1 MKNIVLLAIILAVSC
16 QNQPSKKVSEQ
27 NSSKSE
33 LKTTSNNWIQLF
45 DGKTFSGWHQYNKSE
60 MSPAWTIEEGAMKF
74 SPEGES
80 YGRGHNI
87 VTDNEYTNFELSIEW
102 KISEGG
108 NSGIFWGVKE
118 DPKYFEAYQT
128 GPEIQVL
135 DNERHPDAK
144 ENPKY
149 HQAGALYD
157 LVQPSKDVCNPAGEW
172 NHVILMINHVLNK
185 GSVKLNGSEI
195 ATFPVNGDPWKQ
207 LVSGSKFDNETFI
220 DFGRFKT
227 GKIGLQDHG
236 DVVSY
241 RNIKIRQIE

>member
-1 MKNIVLLAIILAVSC
+1 MKNIVLLAIIFAVSC

-27 NSSKSE
+27 NSLKSE

-45 DGKTFSGWHQYNKSE
+45 DGKTFSGWHQYNKSK

-74 SPEGES
+74 SPEVES

-135 DNERHPDAK
+135 DNENFFTATKLHRSPS
-144 ENPKY
+144 
-149 HQAGALYD
+149 LYD
-157 LVQPSKDVCNPAGEW
+157 LVGPDNSNVKVNPHGEW
-172 NHVILMINHVLNK
+172 NHLLLKIDHKNNIWLIPKTNK
-185 GSVKLNGSEI
+185 K
-195 ATFPVNGDPWKQ
+195 
-207 LVSGSKFDNETFI
+207 
-220 DFGRFKT
+220 
-227 GKIGLQDHG
+227 
-236 DVVSY
+236 
-241 RNIKIRQIE
+241 